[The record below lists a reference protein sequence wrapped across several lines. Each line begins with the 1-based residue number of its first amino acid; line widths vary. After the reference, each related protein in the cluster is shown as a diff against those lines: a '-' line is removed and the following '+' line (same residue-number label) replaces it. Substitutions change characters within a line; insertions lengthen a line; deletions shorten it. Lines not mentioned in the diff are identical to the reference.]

1 MLKEHEWI
9 ASEKSLFGQPNTAF
23 DFEGNNAKEAC
34 QKLQQLQER
43 KEKLGRNVNVRAMV
57 ALSETE
63 ERVNILCFNL

>member
-23 DFEGNNAKEAC
+23 DFESNDPKEAC
-34 QKLQQLQER
+34 EQLQKLQKK
-43 KEKLGRNVNVRAMV
+43 KEKLGRNVNLRAMN

-63 ERVNILCFNL
+63 ERVNILCFDL